1 MKRKKYFTEN
11 VKESLKLE
19 RLQRTTENEVNYIII
34 SPGININKTRFKSIL
49 FKNKKKL
56 LLI

>member
-19 RLQRTTENEVNYIII
+19 RLQRTTENEVNYIINN
-34 SPGININKTRFKSIL
+34 PEKGKIL
-49 FKNKKKL
+49 
-56 LLI
+56 